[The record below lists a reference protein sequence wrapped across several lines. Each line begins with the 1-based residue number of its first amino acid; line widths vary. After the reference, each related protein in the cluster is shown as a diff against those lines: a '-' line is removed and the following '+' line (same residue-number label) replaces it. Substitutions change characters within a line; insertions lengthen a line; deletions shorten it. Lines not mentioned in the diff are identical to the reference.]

1 MRRFEYIH
9 GNQAKFWE
17 IVRKGAVLT
26 TASGKIGK
34 ASKKS
39 TKELADYMAAEQE
52 FDRLIRDHLRRGY
65 VEVEEATEAVPTAD
79 DRHLILRMN
88 EGGEELELKPSATRY
103 IVWRMVEVEVMDR
116 QVPPPDLQR
125 WAYRASRR
133 LRMDDIPDGDHPQ
146 FEAFLDMFM
155 ELSEGDRAAEGPD
168 PSKVGAYKFVDGS
181 EWIVTAREAAVL
193 AEATR
198 SRMPK
203 RHKITASQEQWLAA
217 WASFNERAGERSGY
231 LVELVSDDD
240 DDVGG
245 DDAFDDDGEE

>member
-34 ASKKS
+34 PPKKS

-65 VEVEEATEAVPTAD
+65 VEVEEASEVGGQED
-79 DRHLILRMN
+79 DRHLILRMT

-133 LRMDDIPDGDHPQ
+133 LRLDDIPDGAHPQ

-155 ELSEGDRAAEGPD
+155 ELSQADRASECAE
-168 PSKVGAYKFVDGS
+168 PSKVGAYKLLDGS
-181 EWIVTAREAAVL
+181 EWIVSAREAGIL

-198 SRMPK
+198 SRTPK
-203 RHKITASQEQWLAA
+203 RHKVSASQEQWLAQ
-217 WASFNERAGERSGY
+217 WAAFNERAASHGGY
-231 LVELVSDDD
+231 LVELVS
-240 DDVGG
+240 G
-245 DDAFDDDGEE
+245 DE